1 VPSAARRTAILSGSR
16 FSWGRETKGIGME
29 YSVAVE
35 SIVRKILFIRGEKVL
50 LDRDL
55 AEMYG
60 VETKQL
66 KRAVRRNSRRFP
78 PDFMFELTKEEQ
90 DFLRSQFGTLKR
102 GEHSKYT
109 PMAFTEQGIAMLSSV
124 LNSERAIEVNIVIMR
139 AFVQLRK
146 LATSYEVLEGKLAE
160 LEQRFEDHD
169 EKIETIFEAI
179 RQLMAPPEQQRKK
192 IGFEVKEGKA
202 GYGKN

>member
-1 VPSAARRTAILSGSR
+1 MG
-16 FSWGRETKGIGME
+16 

-66 KRAVRRNSRRFP
+66 KRAVRRNSKRFP
-78 PDFMFELTKEEQ
+78 PDFMFVLTKEEH
-90 DFLRSQFGTLKR
+90 DSLRSQIGTLKR
-102 GEHSKYT
+102 GEHSKYM

-124 LNSERAIEVNIVIMR
+124 LNSERAIEVNILIMR
-139 AFVQLRK
+139 AFVHIRR
-146 LATSYEVLEGKLAE
+146 LAISYEVVERKLKE
-160 LEQRFEDHD
+160 IEDRLEDHD
-169 EKIETIFEAI
+169 EKIEVIFEAI
-179 RQLMAPPEQQRKK
+179 RQLMAAPDKPTKR
-192 IGFEVKEGKA
+192 IGFEVKERKATYGKA
-202 GYGKN
+202 VKGRPR